1 VFRDALDDA
10 GQTIAAVFLHG
21 PGGIGKSALLQRFA
35 DEARDRGRP
44 VVELDGRAISPT
56 PAAFREAAGD
66 ALTDDR
72 TVLLVDGFEHCQG
85 LELWL
90 RDRFLPRLPVGVLV
104 VLAGRRP
111 PDLGW
116 QSDAGWA
123 EALRVLRLGDLDR
136 EDAAEL
142 LSRRRVPTVA
152 HHAVLRF
159 TGGHPLALCLAA
171 ESGGTGAAASAGTWS
186 PDRRVV
192 ETLLTRLVGEPPS
205 AAHRRALEVCAH
217 AHTTTE
223 DLLRAVLPDD
233 AGTLFAWLRRLP
245 FIESGRHGLHPTGAA
260 REALDADL
268 RWRDPHGYR
277 ALHDT
282 IRTHVIERI
291 RDVPEAGVLP
301 AATAFC
307 FLNRRGGLLSRF
319 ITYRR
324 MGEFVECRYLPE
336 DRADVLRLAR
346 SAEGPASAALVEFW
360 LERQP
365 EGFWVHRRADTGEVV
380 GFLGQV
386 RSAQFTAE
394 ELSTDPV
401 VAAVWAHCRAAGPLR
416 CGESITITRFIVAAG
431 SYHRPSPVTDLM
443 LWRVVAGFVRDERI
457 AWSFTVWSDP
467 EYWQPLMAYTDQH
480 LVERCRPEVD
490 GRAYGIF
497 AHDWRV
503 TPPERWLAAGALQ
516 ALFGP
521 RALPKPGTAVELT
534 VLARPEF
541 DLAVRDALRA
551 WRQPD
556 LLAANPLA
564 RSRLVKDR
572 GDGSPAERLR
582 AALTLAV
589 DGMRDDP
596 REAKLH
602 RAVVATYRQGAPTQ
616 EAAAERLG
624 LPFST
629 YRRHLAAGVERIC
642 ERLWDLELRGP
653 DAEAGP

>member
-1 VFRDALDDA
+1 MFRDALDDA
-10 GQTIAAVFLHG
+10 GQTIAAIFLHG
-21 PGGIGKSALLQRFA
+21 PGGIGKSALLQRYA
-35 DEARDRGRP
+35 DEARDRGRT

-123 EALRVLRLGDLDR
+123 EALCVLRLTELDR
-136 EDAAEL
+136 DDAVEL
-142 LSRRRVPTVA
+142 LERRDVPAEA
-152 HHAVLRF
+152 HKPVLRF
-159 TGGHPLALCLAA
+159 TSGHPLALCLAA
-171 ESGGTGAAASAGTWS
+171 ESAGRSGTWS
-186 PDRRVV
+186 PDRYMV
-192 ETLLTRLVGEPPS
+192 ETLLARMVGEPPS

-223 DLLRAVLPDD
+223 DLLRSVLPDD

-245 FIESGRHGLHPTGAA
+245 FIDSGRHGLFPTGAA
-260 REALDADL
+260 REAIDTDL

-282 IRTHVIERI
+282 IRSHVIERI
-291 RDVPEAGVLP
+291 RDAPEAGVLP

-307 FLNRRGGLLSRF
+307 YLNRRGGVISRF
-319 ITYRR
+319 ITYTRI
-324 MGEFVECRYLPE
+324 GEFVECRYLPE
-336 DRADVLRLAR
+336 DRADVLRLAL

-365 EGFWVHRRADTGEVV
+365 EGFWVHKRADTGEVV
-380 GFLGQV
+380 GFMGQL
-386 RSAQFTAE
+386 RSAHCSTE
-394 ELSTDPV
+394 ELSADPV
-401 VAAVWAHCRAAGPLR
+401 VAAAWAHCRAAGPVR
-416 CGESITITRFIVAAG
+416 SGETITITRFLVAAG
-431 SYHRPSPVTDLM
+431 SYMRPSPVMDMM
-443 LWRVVAGFVRDERI
+443 LWRVVAGWVRDERV
-457 AWSFTVWSDP
+457 AWSFAAMADP
-467 EYWQPLMAYTDQH
+467 EYWEPLMAYTDQQ
-480 LVERCRPEVD
+480 LVQRCRPEVG

-503 TPPERWLAAGALQ
+503 TPPDRWLAVGALQ

-521 RALPKPGTAVELT
+521 RAMPKIGAGLELT
-534 VLARPEF
+534 VLARGEF
-541 DLAVRDALRA
+541 DTAVRDALRA

-556 LLAANPLA
+556 LLATNPLA
-564 RSRLVKDR
+564 RSRLVTDQA
-572 GDGSPAERLR
+572 DGSPAERLR
-582 AALTLAV
+582 AALNEAV

-642 ERLWDLELRGP
+642 ERLWDRELRGP
-653 DAEAGP
+653 ASEAGS